1 MGERRACPHK
11 NILQN
16 GYSITLVISLTKSNF
31 SNKAQYWAQA
41 NQFSLTVT
49 FSTLNT
55 FRPGKNRQREN
66 SFNDPCFNGSICT
79 HFIGNRE
86 VLTTKCFLFLSYT
99 GSKPTFVFLQLRR
112 EGNSSYNKNH
122 PSQHFG

>member
-1 MGERRACPHK
+1 MSTQKHSAKRLLHYT
-11 NILQN
+11 
-16 GYSITLVISLTKSNF
+16 GYFTDKIQLFQQGTLLGTGKPIFSYSNF
-31 SNKAQYWAQA
+31 
-41 NQFSLTVT
+41 
-49 FSTLNT
+49 LNAYT

-66 SFNDPCFNGSICT
+66 SFYDPCFNGSICT

-86 VLTTKCFLFLSYT
+86 LLTIKCFLLSYT
-99 GSKPTFVFLQLRR
+99 ASKPTFVFLQLRR